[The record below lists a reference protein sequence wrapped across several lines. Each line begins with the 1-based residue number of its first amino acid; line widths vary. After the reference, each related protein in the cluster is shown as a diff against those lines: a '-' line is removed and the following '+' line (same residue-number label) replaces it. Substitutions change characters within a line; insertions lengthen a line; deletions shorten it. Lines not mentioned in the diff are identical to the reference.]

1 MGNNNFKVFIKQSNA
16 YSAHSMQHTVGIYI
30 CSFSY
35 TVLVLSEN
43 SEREVERSDGGPHCQ
58 EVRHGAHL
66 SQGIITN
73 RGMMLS
79 LCETEVLAQW
89 ALDSPELKKES

>member
-1 MGNNNFKVFIKQSNA
+1 M
-16 YSAHSMQHTVGIYI
+16 
-30 CSFSY
+30 
-35 TVLVLSEN
+35 
-43 SEREVERSDGGPHCQ
+43 ERPDGGPHCQ

-73 RGMMLS
+73 RDSLGGRCR

-89 ALDSPELKKES
+89 ALDSPELQKRILIRQFSLQINATRK